1 MPKCQFLIPTWNLKI
16 NLKRYESVIYC
27 PSAKFKI
34 YTKEV

>member
-1 MPKCQFLIPTWNLKI
+1 MSIFNSYMKLEN